1 MAIRS
6 ISKSDTLETFRQEF
20 NALAKDDF
28 GDIANL
34 SGAISANNL
43 VDAMNETIS
52 IATSTAGWTIAD
64 DTSTTQIVGGGDTLT
79 VLGTANQIQ
88 TVVSPQDTITFS
100 FPKNVTIPNSL
111 TALGTTHTFGTVEI
125 SGNSIRSV
133 DTNMLSVLDTLRVSQ
148 LDTGSGLLAIDEAS
162 SIPRITSSAACK
174 ALTFDAVPLFNES
187 IEFDGTT
194 AGTFKTTV
202 TATDPTA
209 NNTIT
214 IPDVTGTL
222 ITAFTVLKP
231 LIVSVIGTLKTL
243 KAIIIGITATTGGP
257 LLALIAGVTTGI
269 VGLTRAII
277 DTNKERD
284 ELNKLIKNGTAAS
297 LEDII
302 NPFASASP
310 PYAASTHPL

>member
-1 MAIRS
+1 MAVKFIAET
-6 ISKSDTLETFRQEF
+6 DTLEQFRLEF
-20 NALAKDDF
+20 NDLSANQF

-34 SGAISANNL
+34 SGSISASNL

-88 TVVSPQDTITFS
+88 TVVSPQDTIQFS
-100 FPKNVTIPNSL
+100 FPNNVTIPNSL
-111 TALGTTHTFGTVEI
+111 TALGTTHTFGSVEI
-125 SGNSIRSV
+125 SGNNIRSV

-162 SIPRITSSAACK
+162 SIPRFTSSATGK
-174 ALTFDAVPLFNES
+174 ALTFDAVPLFNS
-187 IEFDGTT
+187 SVEFDGAT

-214 IPDVTGTL
+214 IPDITGTL
-222 ITAFTVLKP
+222 ITTGDSNTITSSMIAPGALSGSDLADDSIDEAKIADDAVGQDQLKSVVNLQILNSSGGVLKS
-231 LIVSVIGTLKTL
+231 IYG
-243 KAIIIGITATTGGP
+243 
-257 LLALIAGVTTGI
+257 AG
-269 VGLTRAII
+269 A
-277 DTNKERD
+277 
-284 ELNKLIKNGTAAS
+284 
-297 LEDII
+297 
-302 NPFASASP
+302 
-310 PYAASTHPL
+310 